1 MKITINQ
8 LINKWITEAH
18 LNDQAL
24 GQKVR
29 HWFWRE
35 GQTKEHWLFED
46 EEGDGWDDV
55 SSVYDDGEDEIY

>member
-8 LINKWITEAH
+8 LINKWITETH

-46 EEGDGWDDV
+46 EEGDG
-55 SSVYDDGEDEIY
+55 